1 MLRGGLINAPFGFA
15 ETGNIMVTAAYT
27 NRYERR
33 QAAIVIPLAGMLPLF
48 LGAVLGDWAY
58 LRSEQVQWI
67 NFAAWL
73 NAGAMVLVG
82 VALLTTLIV
91 GVFGGGTWRAWRI
104 SLGLLAA
111 TFVVGFVAA
120 LFHARDAFATMP
132 GGLILSVVTFLLALA
147 ATWAG
152 LRGGRS

>member
-1 MLRGGLINAPFGFA
+1 
-15 ETGNIMVTAAYT
+15 MVTAT
-27 NRYERR
+27 NANRHERLHP
-33 QAAIVIPLAGMLPLF
+33 AIAIPLAGMLPLF
-48 LGAVLGDWAY
+48 LGALLSDWAY

-82 VALLTTLIV
+82 IALLTTLVV

-111 TFVVGFVAA
+111 TFVMGFVTA
-120 LFHARDAFATMP
+120 LLHARDAFATMP
-132 GGLILSVVTFLLALA
+132 GGLVMSLITFVLALA

-152 LRGGRS
+152 FRGGRT